1 LAADRDD
8 GIISATVVC
17 WNMKMASNIETKAL
31 SIIEA
36 FERSGKK
43 VSRVILDGR
52 RIEVE
57 LVCVEDQD
65 SFAHFDMRYGKA

>member
-1 LAADRDD
+1 
-8 GIISATVVC
+8 
-17 WNMKMASNIETKAL
+17 MASNIETKAL

-65 SFAHFDMRYGKA
+65 SFAHVDMRYGKT

>member
-1 LAADRDD
+1 
-8 GIISATVVC
+8 
-17 WNMKMASNIETKAL
+17 MASNIEIKAL

-57 LVCVEDQD
+57 LVCVEEQD
-65 SFAHFDMRYGKA
+65 IFSDIDMRYGKA